1 MITPKINQINELIA
15 SKKYN
20 LATKYTLDVT
30 WNFLRTTVHHNKALQ
45 LRLDYNS
52 YKTLGNKNLLPD
64 HEVLIHQQLN
74 ELIKQL
80 PSLKETKLEQKNTL
94 QVNKLTKAYNH
105 GSFKFGEIDLDIKQ
119 GEITGIVG
127 ENGNGKTT
135 FLRLI
140 LGELHPNSGTIAYT
154 FPLEKI
160 NAPEPYKVKNKVAF
174 IPQRVPKW
182 KGTLKENL
190 SYHAALHG
198 ITRTE
203 NTQHVQYV
211 LARMGLSTFSELKW
225 AQLSS
230 GYKLRFEL
238 AKMLVWY
245 PELLVLDEPLAN
257 LDIQATQELLDD
269 LKYFATNPSK
279 PVGIILTSQQLH
291 EVEQISDNIVFLRNG
306 SPVYSGNL
314 TDFAQN
320 REVNTIE
327 LQGNFSHEV
336 IRNLFPDDIVDV
348 APSNTVISLSF
359 KKELAPSTL
368 LKKLLE
374 KGYEIKYFRDITNS
388 TVQLFN
394 QN

>member
-1 MITPKINQINELIA
+1 MTTQKINQINELIA

-20 LATKYTLDVT
+20 LATKYTLDFT
-30 WNFLRTTVHHNKALQ
+30 WNFFRTSDHHNKALQ
-45 LRLDYNS
+45 LRLDFNS
-52 YKTLGNKNLLPD
+52 FKTLGNKKLLPD
-64 HEVLIHQQLN
+64 HETFIHKQLS

-80 PSLKETKLEQKNTL
+80 TSPQESNKAQKNTL
-94 QVNKLTKAYNH
+94 QINKLTKAYNH
-105 GSFKFGEIDLDIKQ
+105 GNFKFGEIDLAIKQ

-140 LGELHPNSGTIAYT
+140 LGELHPNSGTIAYN

-160 NAPEPYKVKNKVAF
+160 DAPEPYKIKNKVAF

-198 ITRTE
+198 ITGSE

-211 LARMGLSTFSELKW
+211 LARMGLSTFSDLKW
-225 AQLSS
+225 SQLSS

-245 PELLVLDEPLAN
+245 PELLILDEPLAN

-269 LKYFATNPSK
+269 LKYFASNPSK

-306 SPVYSGNL
+306 NPVYSGNL
-314 TDFAQN
+314 ADFAQN
-320 REVNTIE
+320 REANTIE
-327 LQGNFSHEV
+327 IQGNFSHEV
-336 IRNLFPDDIVDV
+336 IRNLFPDDIIDV

-359 KKELAPSTL
+359 KKELAPNQL
-368 LKKLLE
+368 LQKILE
-374 KGYEIKYFRDITNS
+374 KGYEVKYFRDITNS
-388 TVQLFN
+388 TIQLFN